1 MGFTGNSS
9 GSPTM
14 PTQERH
20 AASTPALSS
29 VTGLF
34 SLKKTPGVKQPIV
47 SSGLQWDWEH
57 VTIFQNTTDDKGCES
72 LSCNLHEKLSEGKD
86 GELMPC

>member
-47 SSGLQWDWEH
+47 SSGLQ
-57 VTIFQNTTDDKGCES
+57 
-72 LSCNLHEKLSEGKD
+72 
-86 GELMPC
+86 